1 VNNEST
7 SVPTVHEWGF
17 TPDDIARM
25 EVHAGEAARLL
36 KNLSHE
42 TRLLI
47 LCHLSEE
54 ELSVGELNRRVNVSQ
69 SVLSQHLAVLRK
81 DGLVATRR
89 QAQTIFYRL
98 ADDKAARMLALLHG
112 LYCKPRT
119 TKRRSR

>member
-1 VNNEST
+1 MTADTTPLASE
-7 SVPTVHEWGF
+7 PHLDL

-47 LCHLSEE
+47 LCHLSEG
-54 ELSVGELNRRVNVSQ
+54 ELSVGDLNRQVSVSQ

-89 QAQTIFYRL
+89 QSQTIFYRL
-98 ADDKAARMLALLHG
+98 TDDKAARVLALLHG
-112 LYCKPRT
+112 MYCATGSEK
-119 TKRRSR
+119 